1 MTTKEFNE
9 VVRIA
14 SRESD
19 MPENIDC
26 FWKFGLPEFKPVYVT
41 LRQVAALI
49 RYQAVQFNGEFDQEA
64 LQEVKDHGKRKFLII

>member
-9 VVRIA
+9 AVRIA

-26 FWKFGLPEFKPVYVT
+26 FWGFGLPEFQPVYVT

-49 RYQAVQFNGEFDQEA
+49 RYQAVQMNGAFDQEA
-64 LQEVKDHGKRKFLII
+64 LAEVKYFAKRKFLIV